1 MTTLHC
7 KTMPRPLRSG
17 NPAFRRSALALALS
31 AALAL
36 PASAATVSWTGASS
50 FWDLASNWSS
60 NPAVPGALDD
70 VTIDVALVR
79 TVTVRAT
86 GGPFSITSLSL
97 PGDEVLALGGG
108 SLTIGNAYSNNSGT
122 TVSSGTLTLNGV
134 ASTRSLTQSAA
145 GVVAGTGTF
154 TVSGA
159 ASLGGTHSGT
169 GTTVLQGNSALGSLN
184 LDAGRTLRNEGTATL
199 TGVMNLN
206 PANNT
211 GSGRIENAAGALFDV
226 RTFNLSIFASALADR
241 GALAGAPVF
250 DNAGTFRKSTGG
262 GFGVS
267 VPFINR
273 GSIDVQAGSF
283 SFNDGS
289 THGGS
294 VTIATGAG
302 LILAGGTHHFNAGA
316 SFQGPGR
323 LTLSGAGTVFNVDA
337 DTTIDSG
344 FTQNAGTLQ
353 GAGVLTLKGE
363 TSLAIN
369 ASVGV
374 MTGTGTTRLQGTT
387 SIANFGLDAKRV
399 LRNEAT
405 TVIVGS
411 IQLNRS
417 DAAGAGRIDN
427 AAGALLDVRTFNHS
441 ITASGF
447 ALDTG
452 LDAALNNAGTLRKS
466 TGVGVYG
473 VGVAVN
479 NGATGVV
486 DVQAGS
492 FNFSR
497 GGKHDGAVT
506 LSAGATLAF
515 GGGTHDVNSGASF
528 SGAGTWAVNG
538 AGTVV
543 NLTAPLT
550 VRSGFSQ
557 SGGTIQGSD
566 LTLEGATDLGIDSS
580 LGMMTGAAT
589 TTLRGS
595 TRIGGVNAF
604 SLDARRVLRNEG
616 AAILANSIQLNR
628 TDALGAGRIEN
639 AASGTIDVQTF
650 NLAISSAR
658 QNDLDHG
665 RDARFD
671 NAGLLKKTSA
681 FNYTIGVPFFN
692 TGTVSVEKGT
702 LTINDTVLQA
712 GTIRVAS
719 GATYSASGVLDNLGG
734 LQGGGTIVAGTV
746 SNRGVVSPGN
756 SPGTLSIDGNFEQLV
771 DGRLE
776 IELGGLGDFDLLD
789 ISGSASLAGGL
800 SVLRFGDYT
809 PVVGDEFVILS
820 SNGALSGSFADGS
833 PSLSGFADG
842 VRFGV
847 RYDYTLRTV
856 TLAVLAVPTPVP
868 EPATWAML
876 LAGFGIVGWAAR
888 HVKDRQPSSAG

>member
-1 MTTLHC
+1 MTTTERD
-7 KTMPRPLRSG
+7 TMPQVCRSG
-17 NPAFRRSALALALS
+17 NPAFARSVLALALS
-31 AALAL
+31 AAFAV
-36 PASAATVSWTGASS
+36 PASAAAVNWTGASS
-50 FWDLASNWSS
+50 FWDLPGNWSS
-60 NPAVPGALDD
+60 DPALPGALDD
-70 VTIDVALVR
+70 VSIDVALVR
-79 TVTVRAT
+79 TVTVRAA
-86 GGPFSITSLSL
+86 GGPFSIHSLSL
-97 PGDEVLALGGG
+97 PGDDSLALGGG
-108 SLTIGNAYSNNSGT
+108 ALTIVNTFSNNAAT

-154 TVSGA
+154 TVIGS
-159 ASLGGTHSGT
+159 ASLGGTHSSA
-169 GTTVLQGNSALGSLN
+169 GTTVLQGSSALGSLN

-199 TGVMNLN
+199 SGVMNLN

-211 GSGRIENAAGALFDV
+211 GSGRIENASGALFDV
-226 RTFNLSIFASALADR
+226 RTFNQSIFASALADR
-241 GALAGAPVF
+241 SALLGAPVF
-250 DNAGTFRKSTGG
+250 DNAGTFRKSTSG

-273 GSIDVQAGSF
+273 GTIDVQLGSF

-289 THGGS
+289 AHSGS
-294 VTIATGAG
+294 VTLATGAA
-302 LILAGGTHHFNAGA
+302 LTLAGGTHDFNAGA
-316 SFQGPGR
+316 SVQGPGR
-323 LTLSGAGTVFNVDA
+323 LTLSGAGTVFNILA
-337 DTTIDSG
+337 DTTIDSA
-344 FTQNAGTLQ
+344 FTHSGGTLQ
-353 GAGVLTLKGE
+353 GGGDLTLKGE
-363 TSLAIN
+363 TSLAIS

-374 MTGTGTTRLQGTT
+374 MTGTGTTRLQGIT

-399 LRNEAT
+399 LSNEST
-405 TVIVGS
+405 TVVVGS

-441 ITASGF
+441 ITASSF
-447 ALDTG
+447 ALDNG

-497 GGKHDGAVT
+497 GGRHDGAAT
-506 LSAGATLAF
+506 LAAGATLAF
-515 GGGTHDVNSGASF
+515 GGGTHDVNNGASF

-543 NLTAPLT
+543 NLSAPLT

-566 LTLEGATDLGIDSS
+566 LTLEGATSLGIDAS

-628 TDALGAGRIEN
+628 TEALGAGRIEN
-639 AASGTIDVQTF
+639 ATSGTIDVQTF
-650 NLAISSAR
+650 NSGISSAR
-658 QNDLDHG
+658 QSDLDHG

-681 FNYTIGVPFFN
+681 FNYTIAVPFFN
-692 TGTVSVEKGT
+692 TGTVSVETGT

-719 GATYSASGVLDNLGG
+719 GATYTAGGVLDNLGG
-734 LQGGGTIVAGTV
+734 LQGGGSIVAGTV

-756 SPGTLSIDGNFEQLV
+756 SPGTLSIDGNFEQLAG
-771 DGRLE
+771 GRLE
-776 IELGGLGDFDLLD
+776 IELGGLSDFDLLD

-800 SVLRFGDYT
+800 SVHRFGDYA
-809 PVVGDEFVILS
+809 PVVGDEFVILAS
-820 SNGALSGSFADGS
+820 KAALSGSFADGS

-847 RYDYTLRTV
+847 RYDYALRTV

-876 LAGFGIVGWAAR
+876 VAGFGIVGWAAR
-888 HVKDRQPSSAG
+888 RGKDRKPPLAG